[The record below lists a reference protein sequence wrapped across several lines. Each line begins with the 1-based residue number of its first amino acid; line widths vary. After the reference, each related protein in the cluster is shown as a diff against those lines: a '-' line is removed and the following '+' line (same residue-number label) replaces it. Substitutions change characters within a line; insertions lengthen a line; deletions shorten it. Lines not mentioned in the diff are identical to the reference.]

1 VSENSKK
8 FGLNINEKKAKTM
21 SIGKEE
27 TELNISL
34 DGNKLE
40 QVKVFVLAKL
50 QKTQRTIRILKHI
63 LH

>member
-1 VSENSKK
+1 
-8 FGLNINEKKAKTM
+8 M

-40 QVKVFVLAKL
+40 QVKEFELAKL
-50 QKTQRTIRILKHI
+50 QKTQRTIRILKDA

>member
-1 VSENSKK
+1 
-8 FGLNINEKKAKTM
+8 M